1 MPPPDVLKQRLSGPR
16 WPRHNLRL
24 RNWRKSETE
33 RITTDVESEPAA
45 NTVLLHR
52 GKVSAVLNQWGS
64 FGKDCFQLPTTGG
77 VVSATCY
84 GFFFSPKT
92 CDLTKS
98 HRNIFLIFKVNS
110 LLQRSIFK
118 KKCVWKY
125 SLLLWV
131 SASNN
136 NNNRKT
142 ALGSAASV
150 YTAQRCNKYVMWVM
164 ARHA

>member
-1 MPPPDVLKQRLSGPR
+1 MAKTQPQIKKLKKVGNWENYNWRGLRACSEHRPAAPWEGFSSFEPMGFIWQRLFSVTDNR
-16 WPRHNLRL
+16 WRCI
-24 RNWRKSETE
+24 SYM
-33 RITTDVESEPAA
+33 
-45 NTVLLHR
+45 LL
-52 GKVSAVLNQWGS
+52 L
-64 FGKDCFQLPTTGG
+64 F
-77 VVSATCY
+77 Y
-84 GFFFSPKT
+84 FSPKT

-98 HRNIFLIFKVNS
+98 HRNIFLIFEVNS